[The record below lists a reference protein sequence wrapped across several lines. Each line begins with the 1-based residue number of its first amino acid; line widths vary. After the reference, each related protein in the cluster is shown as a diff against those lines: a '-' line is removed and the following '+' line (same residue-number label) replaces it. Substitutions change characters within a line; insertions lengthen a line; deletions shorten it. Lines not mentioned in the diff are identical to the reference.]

1 MTTKLERLLESI
13 HPTRTIDEVS
23 RRMDQAVN
31 SFQAGSSR
39 ITDWR
44 EFEKC
49 IARFMVHLQNHVLR
63 LRKPRHLTEEYIEY
77 DLHHGFMV
85 LQKLFGKNGE
95 KAAFEMARTGN
106 EGGLYGVLRK
116 FARRTV
122 EGYAADEIAARVGDY
137 WNNLSTEEK
146 LDAPREYLRQY
157 GHLLPSELTE
167 GSAAGIRAFFPK
179 VLKEHPRIIKG
190 LRRIGRS

>member
-1 MTTKLERLLESI
+1 
-13 HPTRTIDEVS
+13 
-23 RRMDQAVN
+23 
-31 SFQAGSSR
+31 
-39 ITDWR
+39 
-44 EFEKC
+44 
-49 IARFMVHLQNHVLR
+49 
-63 LRKPRHLTEEYIEY
+63 
-77 DLHHGFMV
+77 
-85 LQKLFGKNGE
+85 
-95 KAAFEMARTGN
+95 MARTGN